1 MTTDKK
7 PAAGKRSSA
16 GKRKA
21 TQKPGSSAAT
31 LAALAAAGLGAQE
44 ALASTAG
51 SELARPAQR
60 NDQPPAEAMALE
72 ADAPQAESQ
81 ADDQAQA
88 QSAEDVAAG
97 GQNEAVQLA
106 DASGALGIQTDA
118 AQMPLESAEAPAE
131 EPIQLAQAST
141 TTAAPAAGGTAAAGA
156 EAGVVT
162 EGFAGV
168 GFAPIAA
175 VGVGLAALAG
185 GGGGA
190 AAAAVVAP
198 ALTGIGGFAAK
209 GPLNNA
215 TAFYDVNGNGK
226 LDAGEPTA
234 PVVLGLFTF
243 NLSSDQLTAVVGKNI
258 VVQGGT
264 YTDKDGNTVNFL
276 GKLIAPPGLAEVTPF
291 STLKTAGVSDAL
303 IKALL
308 GGRDLEDLGVDDF
321 SGSSRIEAFAQ
332 SLMNLLSDPA
342 LGLTGDFSS
351 DKLEF
356 IASSVGRTLQ
366 AALDA
371 GVDFSQPGALD
382 DVMVLARA
390 GAQSAAS
397 LYDDSA
403 NADGTI
409 SDAALAS
416 AETALK
422 TQDVLGLAQL
432 QGNLVRIAIEKYA
445 AAHGA
450 TAEFDAAGNF
460 VAYHVSE
467 SNLSGLSGDLFGA
480 DSDAPVA
487 GDLILDVEGTL
498 LGSAAQPITFSQL
511 NALGVDLV
519 LADSPEGSDSPDA
532 PYLRLTVG
540 NIDANPDFGIEDN
553 DMAGGGLVIGTELP
567 SGVTTIALDLGA
579 DITPDNVL
587 AGFLGSSGWDDP
599 LDQD

>member
-7 PAAGKRSSA
+7 PAAVKRSSA

-97 GQNEAVQLA
+97 GQNEAMQVA

-118 AQMPLESAEAPAE
+118 AQMPFESAEAPAE

-190 AAAAVVAP
+190 AAVVAP

-234 PVVLGLFTF
+234 AVVNGLFTF

-291 STLKTAGVSDAL
+291 STLKAAGVSDDV

-308 GGRDLEDLGVDDF
+308 GGRDLADLNVDDF
-321 SGSSRIEAFAQ
+321 NGSSSIEAFAQ

-371 GVDFSQPGALD
+371 GVDFSLPGALD
-382 DVMVLARA
+382 EVMVLARA
-390 GAQSAAS
+390 GAEVAANRYES
-397 LYDDSA
+397 FKSE
-403 NADGTI
+403 DGSI
-409 SDAALAS
+409 SD
-416 AETALK
+416 
-422 TQDVLGLAQL
+422 DNLGLAEFGQPL
-432 QGNLVRIAIEKYA
+432 NFGLHATLSRIAIEKYA

-450 TAEFDAAGNF
+450 TAEFDAAGKF
-460 VAYHVSE
+460 LHYRISE
-467 SNLSGLSGDLFGA
+467 GNLSGLSGDLFGA